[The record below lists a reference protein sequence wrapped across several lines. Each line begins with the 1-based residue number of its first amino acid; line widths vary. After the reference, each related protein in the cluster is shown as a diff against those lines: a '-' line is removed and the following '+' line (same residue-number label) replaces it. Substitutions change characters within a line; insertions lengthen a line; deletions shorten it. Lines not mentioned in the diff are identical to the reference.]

1 MWSVDPQYLDNI
13 TKPFVGALK
22 EGISAERNS
31 PIAGSCSAGVP
42 GVVEAERCERWW

>member
-1 MWSVDPQYLDNI
+1 MEPQYLDK
-13 TKPFVGALK
+13 TTMPFVGSLK

-42 GVVEAERCERWW
+42 GVVEAESWW